1 MLREKFTLLKWVISR
16 DFSFPFLFFST
27 LRNVWL
33 IEWTHENE
41 FPLTFHCEPH
51 SHIDIY
57 QLHESLTF
65 TKSVVLP
72 FPLGEKNDLA
82 FCNDNCPYK
91 SCFFQKDSFVAV
103 VLLEL
108 SICKNYNPYMYTN
121 TYMKASVM
129 YPQSSAISLG
139 ACPPL
144 LYHILQ
150 LIPLGSR

>member
-1 MLREKFTLLKWVISR
+1 M
-16 DFSFPFLFFST
+16 
-27 LRNVWL
+27 
-33 IEWTHENE
+33 
-41 FPLTFHCEPH
+41 
-51 SHIDIY
+51 
-57 QLHESLTF
+57 
-65 TKSVVLP
+65 LP

-82 FCNDNCPYK
+82 FVMIIAHTK
-91 SCFFQKDSFVAV
+91 VVFVAV